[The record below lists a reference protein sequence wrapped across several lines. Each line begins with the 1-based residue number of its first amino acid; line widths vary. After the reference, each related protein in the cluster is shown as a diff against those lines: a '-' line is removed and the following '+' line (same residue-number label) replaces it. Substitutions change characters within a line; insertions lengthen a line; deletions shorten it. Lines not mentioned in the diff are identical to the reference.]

1 MRLAAWFLAAALCGA
16 PLARAQDAYT
26 SALSRFATALRA
38 LREGDEAA
46 AAGLKGA
53 ADELC
58 TLHGRCDPRDVAAW
72 YAALPVEARRQ
83 GVRDEVRY
91 LELWQRVRDAGA
103 SGVSGAEWARE
114 REAIV
119 EQLAGLAR
127 EAAERP
133 DFVPAAQALALLARI
148 EVERYESDATLDA
161 RARTEIGR
169 RAQADATRSLELFA
183 RAGQSTPRLE
193 PEYLLARL
201 ALARGDVSVARTG
214 FDTLLTRAERVR
226 RDDFR
231 EHALQ
236 GQMALARLEGDVRE
250 EERLLVELASFRDPR
265 ESWPL
270 ARDWAARLIHH
281 DHAEEALVFLEQNAP
296 PPGSHA
302 LDVQEWNLLVGSA
315 SLRAGQLDGARE
327 RFGLVAGDSPSEA
340 SLLAF
345 ASLALEEGRAEEV
358 LELLDEPLRGSLSPL
373 GRERALTLVGA
384 AELKLGDA
392 QAAREHL
399 SLAFDAA
406 LDREG
411 EQRSLARG
419 TTLQRLGSVIGE
431 GLGLESVAKLAQAH
445 LACGDPLGAAAVIG
459 DAHARSLRRGAEFTV
474 DVACVKRW
482 AASTELGLLT
492 WVVGADTTV
501 VAYVDPRGRARAET
515 LAGGRRELELAVRR
529 RREAA
534 LAPAGP
540 ATRVPQLGDELL
552 RRLVPPTLLAE
563 LTTCRVGA
571 GSEPRLLLC
580 AHGPLEALPFELLS
594 RALAG
599 DDGAV
604 LVLPGLPAPE
614 PGPAPLAADLA
625 TWTLAGAPL
634 ESSLPRLAAA
644 ENELL
649 ALSRLRPGSTLVTG
663 ATFTRAALLDACRSS
678 APLHLATH
686 LIDGCDRWRAFG
698 PAAIVTSDRLA
709 LCADELAAARP
720 KLPLVVLSACWSG
733 GGERVDAEGL
743 FGLAR
748 AFLSSGTRNL
758 VVTSWPVEDT
768 AAARFGELFHRELAL
783 VSSPSRAAAR
793 ARRAL
798 AATGA
803 VPADWAGFRVVGRD

>member
-1 MRLAAWFLAAALCGA
+1 MRLAAWFLAAALFGA

-58 TLHGRCDPRDVAAW
+58 DVHGRCDPRDVATW
-72 YAALPVEARRQ
+72 YAALPLEARRQ

-114 REAIV
+114 RETIV
-119 EQLAGLAR
+119 EQLANLAR
-127 EAAERP
+127 EAAARP

-148 EVERYESDATLDA
+148 EVERYESDATLDTRA
-161 RARTEIGR
+161 RAEIGR

-201 ALARGDVSVARTG
+201 ALARGDVAVARSG

-270 ARDWAARLIHH
+270 ARDWAARLIHQ

-296 PPGSHA
+296 SPGSHA

-327 RFGLVAGDSPSEA
+327 RFELVAGDSPSEA

-345 ASLALEEGRAEEV
+345 ALLALEEDRPEEV
-358 LELLDEPLRGSLSPL
+358 LELLDEPLRGALSPL
-373 GRERALTLVGA
+373 GRERALTLVGE

-399 SLAFDAA
+399 RLAFDAA

-501 VAYVDPRGRARAET
+501 AAYVDPRGRAHAQT
-515 LAGGRRELELAVRR
+515 LDVGRSELELAVRR
-529 RREAA
+529 LREAA

-540 ATRVPQLGDELL
+540 ATRVAQLGDELL
-552 RRLVPPTLLAE
+552 KRLVPPTLLAE
-563 LTTCRVGA
+563 LATCRTNAGA
-571 GSEPRLLLC
+571 EPRLLLC

-599 DDGAV
+599 DDGAL

-614 PGPAPLAADLA
+614 PGPAPLPAALA
-625 TWTLAGAPL
+625 NWNLAGAPL
-634 ESSLPRLAAA
+634 ESTLPRLAAA

-649 ALSRLRPGSTLVTG
+649 ALSHLRPGSTLVTG

-698 PAAIVTSDRLA
+698 PAAIVTSDRLP

-758 VVTSWPVEDT
+758 VVTSWPVEDA
-768 AAARFGELFHRELAL
+768 AAARFGEVFHRELAL
-783 VSSPSRAAAR
+783 VASPSRAAAR
-793 ARRAL
+793 ARRLL
-798 AATGA
+798 AATGLP
-803 VPADWAGFRVVGRD
+803 PADWAGFRAVGRD